1 MRNENIRCIRKYR
14 KKNGSISYHAE
25 VRRKQAT
32 PIRKSFSTLTAAKN
46 WVRTTETRI
55 LEGDMIESEK
65 KQQYRINELIKR
77 HESLNEYIQNKLKQL
92 EVSKTTTLN
101 DLIDIYIEKNLDNLR
116 KKDKLSHLQW
126 WRKYYGDKYLIDM
139 TPYII
144 SEAKHKLIQEKNKN
158 GILRNKATANR
169 YLATLST
176 IFTLA
181 YKEWELISENP
192 FLKVSKFPENKGR
205 TRFLTK
211 EELQLLLEEC
221 KKSSNTNLYGMVLL
235 AGTLGMR
242 FGEIANLTWK
252 DIDFKNRFITLEM
265 TKNKDTRVVPM
276 PDSIYHYLQAKN
288 HKRNPEEFVFPSKD
302 PSKRSPYSMIRKSF
316 HRILQKLK
324 FEDVVFHTL
333 RHTAASHL
341 AMNGATQGELMEI
354 LGHRSPMMSKRYTH
368 FNKEHLLKLIKKNE
382 LKINIKD
389 FIGNYKENPFSNNKG
404 NYKESPAAQDRI
416 FEAMW
421 RKTGVYTYFGLNR
434 EQMIQIEK
442 EGYIMP
448 EEIGE

>member
-1 MRNENIRCIRKYR
+1 MRNDNIRCIRKYR
-14 KKNGSISYHAE
+14 KKNGCISYHAE

-77 HESLNEYIQNKLKQL
+77 HESLNEYIKIKLSQL
-92 EVSKTTTLN
+92 EVSKKTSLN
-101 DLIDIYIEKNLDNLR
+101 ILINKYLSTFNKNN
-116 KKDKLSHLQW
+116 KDRIIHLNW
-126 WRKYYGDKYLIDM
+126 WRKYYGNNFLIDI
-139 TPYII
+139 TPRIL
-144 SEAKHKLIQEKNKN
+144 SEAKYKLIQEKNKN

-211 EELQLLLEEC
+211 EELQSLLEEC
-221 KKSSNTNLYGMVLL
+221 KNSSNANLYGMVLL
-235 AGTLGMR
+235 GGTLGMR

-252 DIDFKNRFITLEM
+252 DIDLTNRFITLEI

-276 PDSIYHYLQAKN
+276 SDSIYHYLQDKN
-288 HKRNPEEFVFPSKD
+288 HKKIPEEFVFPSKD
-302 PSKRSPYSMIRKSF
+302 PTKRSPYSMIRKSF
-316 HRILQKLK
+316 KKILQKLG
-324 FEDVVFHTL
+324 FHDVVFHTL

-354 LGHRSPMMSKRYTH
+354 LGHRSPVMSKRYTH
-368 FNKEHLLKLIKKNE
+368 FNKVHLAKLIN
-382 LKINIKD
+382 KI
-389 FIGNYKENPFSNNKG
+389 
-404 NYKESPAAQDRI
+404 
-416 FEAMW
+416 
-421 RKTGVYTYFGLNR
+421 
-434 EQMIQIEK
+434 
-442 EGYIMP
+442 
-448 EEIGE
+448 

>member
-1 MRNENIRCIRKYR
+1 MRNDNIRCIRKYR

-32 PIRKSFSTLTAAKN
+32 PIRKSFPTLTAAKN
-46 WVRTTETRI
+46 WVRITEGRI
-55 LEGDMIESEK
+55 LEGDLIESEK

-77 HESLNEYIQNKLKQL
+77 HEDLNEFIQAKLK
-92 EVSKTTTLN
+92 EVENSRKYTLS
-101 DLIDIYIEKNLDNLR
+101 DVIDRYQDIYFNQFPEK
-116 KKDKLSHLQW
+116 KKSQIAHLKW
-126 WRKYYGDKYLIDM
+126 WRKHYG
-139 TPYII
+139 
-144 SEAKHKLIQEKNKN
+144 HKLLVDITAYILSQAKQELLQEKTNKKTY
-158 GILRNKATANR
+158 RTQATANR

-211 EELQLLLEEC
+211 EEFQLLLEEC
-221 KKSSNTNLYGMVLL
+221 KKSSNANLYGMVLL
-235 AGTLGMR
+235 GGTLGMR

-252 DIDFKNRFITLEM
+252 DIDFTNRFITLEM

-276 PDSIYHYLQAKN
+276 SDSIYHYLQAKN
-288 HKRNPEEFVFPSKD
+288 HKKSPEEFVFPSKD

-354 LGHRSPMMSKRYTH
+354 LGHRSPVMSKRYTH
-368 FNKEHLLKLIKKNE
+368 FNKEHLMKVIQKNNNLLVKNE
-382 LKINIKD
+382 
-389 FIGNYKENPFSNNKG
+389 
-404 NYKESPAAQDRI
+404 
-416 FEAMW
+416 
-421 RKTGVYTYFGLNR
+421 
-434 EQMIQIEK
+434 
-442 EGYIMP
+442 
-448 EEIGE
+448 